1 MKRSLLYFVFAL
13 ISVSAASAQNDC
25 ELMYESARIYFENKE
40 YKKAADMY
48 RLVVNECGENYGGAG
63 LKIKECRKLMA
74 ATKTVAYPTSI
85 ARPSEPKATATEPS
99 APLYTTGEERIAKK
113 NAYMNIKSVEF
124 YNVDENGKKIKQIG
138 PNTYASD
145 IKYLNCAI
153 KYDGLIDRDRNVT
166 IYYKI
171 IKPNGKMLA
180 ITSSPYGYTDSEKF
194 WVNTGTNGYY
204 QFQKYYKDDFSGGK
218 YLFEIWYENSLL
230 YSTSFVLKERESI
243 VSKEKLQTKLTKCF
257 NFVTNRI
264 GNDIYKGQITNS
276 IIRNGLGIY
285 AWTYDG
291 IYYIGDWQSDNMN
304 GKGIYIVAEQI
315 PNCKKSKFYV
325 GEISWGKKSGYGKC
339 YDRYGNMLY
348 NGRFINDKPVDTYP
362 LPDKNKYDNY
372 KFECLEYNNGDCYI
386 GETSYG
392 QRNGLG
398 FYIWNNGD
406 IWYGSWSNNN
416 RESFGVYMQY
426 DGTIYTGKY
435 GVVR

>member
-1 MKRSLLYFVFAL
+1 MKRFLLYYVFAL
-13 ISVSAASAQNDC
+13 IFVYAASAQNDC

-40 YKKAADMY
+40 YKKAADMFGI
-48 RLVVNECGENYGGAG
+48 VVNECGENYGGAG
-63 LKIKECRKLMA
+63 LRIKECHELMA
-74 ATKTVAYPTSI
+74 LTKTDATDTSLAQPSKPKAETPTRLYIPKEESI
-85 ARPSEPKATATEPS
+85 AR
-99 APLYTTGEERIAKK
+99 K

-124 YNVDENGKKIKQIG
+124 YNVDEKGEIIKQIG

-145 IKYLNCAI
+145 IEYLNCAI

-171 IKPNGKMLA
+171 IKPNGRMLA
-180 ITSSPYGYTDSEKF
+180 ISSSPYGYTHSEKL
-194 WVNTGTNGYY
+194 WVNTGKNGYY
-204 QFQKYYKDDFSGGK
+204 KFQRWYKDDFSGGK

-230 YSTSFVLKERESI
+230 YSTSFVLKEQGSI

-285 AWTYDG
+285 AWTNDD

-304 GKGIYIVAEQI
+304 GKGIYIVKEQI
-315 PNCKKSKFYV
+315 PNCKKGKFYV

-348 NGRFINDKPVDTYP
+348 NGRFINDKPTDTYP
-362 LPDKNKYDNY
+362 IPNKNKYANY
-372 KFECLEYNNGDCYI
+372 KFECIEYSNGDCYI

-392 QRNGLG
+392 QRSGLG

-406 IWYGSWSNNN
+406 LWFGSWSNNN
-416 RESFGVYMQY
+416 RENSGVYMQY
-426 DGTIYTGKY
+426 DGTINTGKY
-435 GVVR
+435 GVVM